1 MSNIYDEDDDLI
13 DDEAV
18 ETLVIDIMEKKNE
31 IKRKTPMLAEIW
43 LREAMFWWNTKP

>member
-1 MSNIYDEDDDLI
+1 MIEHLCLEIWVIKMSNIYDEDDDLI

-31 IKRKTPMLAEIW
+31 IKRKTPMLAEI
-43 LREAMFWWNTKP
+43 